1 MESAKRNK
9 NRNKQTTEKMVSFT
23 WNRELIDK
31 ARSEHYY
38 IKVTSEKS
46 KQLLITGA
54 IVRWKKD
61 KNSNDVYSPDFR
73 LVGDEK
79 SIKEILIQ
87 NSYSEK
93 DVVTLLKNCYSRDN
107 VNSVSKDR
115 FEKEI
120 KDCREF
126 KKNNKKISGASTL
139 TLNKLSEVVGN
150 LPSNVSNIPAK
161 KKLAIQ
167 RDTAVKEK
175 YDNLYEGQLMDVSSL
190 KSDGSGIKNR
200 SATQAPKNKFGD
212 IESIPIISSDV
223 KNYEIVLRALT
234 DYVENSMIDTL
245 VERFKEQE
253 KNSVSRK
260 QLTNEKVP
268 NARNKKLPAVKEKQE
283 QLKKTPLAKPKK
295 ETAKTKIQRNKINV
309 SKEVPKAKSVLD
321 VKPVEPEKKQEPVVV
336 VETPTSLTVIDVTPE
351 VVPMQQAQQNKT
363 VVSEKLRK
371 AINNR
376 GKVSRKSPTKV

>member
-9 NRNKQTTEKMVSFT
+9 NRNKQTAEKMVSFT

-87 NSYSEK
+87 NSYPEK
-93 DVVTLLKNCYSRDN
+93 DVVALLKNCYSRDN

-139 TLNKLSEVVGN
+139 TLNKLSEVVSN
-150 LPSNVSNIPAK
+150 LPTNASNIPAK

-167 RDTAVKEK
+167 RDTAIKEK

-212 IESIPIISSDV
+212 IESIPIISSDI

-234 DYVENSMIDTL
+234 DYIENSMIDTL

-253 KNSVSRK
+253 KNSVSKK
-260 QLTNEKVP
+260 QLINVEKVP
-268 NARNKKLPAVKEKQE
+268 NNRNKKLPAVKEKPE
-283 QLKKTPLAKPKK
+283 QLKKTPLAKPKR
-295 ETAKTKIQRNKINV
+295 EAVKTKIQRNKINV
-309 SKEVPKAKSVLD
+309 SKETPKAKSVTTSS
-321 VKPVEPEKKQEPVVV
+321 EPEKKSEPVVV
-336 VETPTSLTVIDVTPE
+336 EVPTSLTVIDTVSDF
-351 VVPMQQAQQNKT
+351 VPMQQAQQNKA

-371 AINNR
+371 AITNR